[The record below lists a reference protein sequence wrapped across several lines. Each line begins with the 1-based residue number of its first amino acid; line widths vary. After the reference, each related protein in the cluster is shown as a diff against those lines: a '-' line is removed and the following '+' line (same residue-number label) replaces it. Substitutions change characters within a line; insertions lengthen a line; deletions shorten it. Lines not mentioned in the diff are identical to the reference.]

1 MTNSR
6 IPDERHFL
14 TSDNT
19 ELFYR
24 HWPAQEASSTP
35 KVMVLFHRGHEHS
48 GRLQHI
54 VDELA
59 MPDSA
64 FYAWDARGH
73 GLSPGQR
80 GYSPSLARSMQDV
93 DEFVRFAAA
102 DRQAGMTDVVV
113 VAQSVG
119 AILAATRAHDYAPDI
134 RGLVLASPA
143 FKVKLYVP
151 FARQGLGLMYRLR
164 GLFFV
169 NSYVKGKYLTHDPER
184 VASFNKDPL
193 ITRPIAVNILLDLYK
208 TAERVVSDAS
218 AITLPVQLLVSGE
231 DYVVHRQ
238 PQLDFYQSLRNS
250 QKELHVLPGFYHD
263 TLGEKERHLAF
274 DKMRSFIDTLYA
286 RPVQR
291 FDYSLEDR
299 WSPGADTWRIL
310 SGGPAPYSLDDISY
324 RSLRY
329 GMKVLGTQSTG
340 GRLGFE
346 TGFDSGSTLDYIYRN
361 QPQCSSALGRLIDKH
376 YLNSVSWKGIR
387 QRKIHLQMLIQ
398 QAVARQGSA
407 VRIVDIAA
415 GHGRYVLDALQGE
428 AAVSEILLRD
438 YSELNVAKGQEMIA
452 SRGMA
457 GRARFEQGDA
467 FNCNELAALEPR
479 RTLGS
484 VSVLYELFPENGPV
498 RDSLAGL
505 AAAIEP
511 GGILIYTGQPWH
523 PQLKTIA

>member
-1 MTNSR
+1 M
-6 IPDERHFL
+6 
-14 TSDNT
+14 
-19 ELFYR
+19 
-24 HWPAQEASSTP
+24 
-35 KVMVLFHRGHEHS
+35 
-48 GRLQHI
+48 
-54 VDELA
+54 
-59 MPDSA
+59 
-64 FYAWDARGH
+64 
-73 GLSPGQR
+73 
-80 GYSPSLARSMQDV
+80 RSVQDV

-102 DRQAGMTDVVV
+102 DSQAGMTDVVV

-119 AILAATRAHDYAPDI
+119 AVLAATWAHDYAPDI

-151 FARQGLGLMYRLR
+151 FARQGLELMYRLR

-238 PQLDFYQSLRNS
+238 PQLDFYQNLRNP

-274 DKMRSFIDTLYA
+274 DRMRSFIDTLYA

-291 FDYSLEDR
+291 FDYSQEDR

-310 SGGPAPYSLDDISY
+310 SGGPALYSLDDISY
-324 RSLRY
+324 RCLRY

-340 GRLGFE
+340 VRLGFE

-361 QPQCSSALGRLIDKH
+361 QPQGSTSLGRLIDKN
-376 YLNSVSWKGIR
+376 YLNSVGWKGIR

-398 QAVARQGSA
+398 QAVARLTEQGSS

-428 AAVSEILLRD
+428 TAVSEILLRD

-457 GRARFEQGDA
+457 GRARFEQGMPLIVMNWRHWNRVRRWGSCPVCMNCSRKTGRYEIRLPGWLQRLNREA
-467 FNCNELAALEPR
+467 F
-479 RTLGS
+479 
-484 VSVLYELFPENGPV
+484 
-498 RDSLAGL
+498 
-505 AAAIEP
+505 
-511 GGILIYTGQPWH
+511 
-523 PQLKTIA
+523 